1 MKKERLEVG
10 QIVNTFGIKGFV
22 KIYPYVDDISRFGNL
37 KKVHIKSKKNDEELQ
52 IEEVKYQKNMVL
64 VKFKGIETVENA
76 EKLRNSF
83 VEIDRA
89 DAIPLEEGQYFIAD
103 LLGLDVFL
111 DTGEKLGVLE
121 DIYNTGS
128 SDIYVVKNELGKQFL
143 LPYIDEVIKQINLEE
158 GKIIVHIIE
167 GGGVMKF
174 DVLTLFP
181 EMFES
186 LNKSII
192 GKAVEKQIIDINL
205 INIRDFSKDKHKK
218 VDDTPYGGGAGMVMK
233 ADVVY
238 DAFKSLDSKNAKVI
252 YMSPQG
258 KKLDQ
263 SKVVELSNEE
273 HLIILCGHYE
283 GIDQR
288 VIDKIVDEEISIG
301 DYVLTGGELPAMVL
315 IDSVSRYKEGVLS
328 TESIQEESFSNGML
342 EYPQYTRPEV
352 FEGVKV
358 PEVLLSRKSQRN

>member
-22 KIYPYVDDISRFGNL
+22 KIYPYVDDISRFDNL
-37 KKVHIKSKKNDEELQ
+37 KKVHIKSKNKDEELQ

-121 DIYNTGS
+121 DIYNAGS

-143 LPYIDEVIKQINLEE
+143 LPYIDEVIKKINLEE

-167 GGGVMKF
+167 G
-174 DVLTLFP
+174 
-181 EMFES
+181 
-186 LNKSII
+186 
-192 GKAVEKQIIDINL
+192 
-205 INIRDFSKDKHKK
+205 
-218 VDDTPYGGGAGMVMK
+218 
-233 ADVVY
+233 
-238 DAFKSLDSKNAKVI
+238 VI
-252 YMSPQG
+252 
-258 KKLDQ
+258 
-263 SKVVELSNEE
+263 
-273 HLIILCGHYE
+273 
-283 GIDQR
+283 
-288 VIDKIVDEEISIG
+288 
-301 DYVLTGGELPAMVL
+301 
-315 IDSVSRYKEGVLS
+315 
-328 TESIQEESFSNGML
+328 
-342 EYPQYTRPEV
+342 
-352 FEGVKV
+352 
-358 PEVLLSRKSQRN
+358 

>member
-22 KIYPYVDDISRFGNL
+22 KIYPYVDDISRFDNL

-167 GGGVMKF
+167 G
-174 DVLTLFP
+174 
-181 EMFES
+181 
-186 LNKSII
+186 
-192 GKAVEKQIIDINL
+192 L
-205 INIRDFSKDKHKK
+205 I
-218 VDDTPYGGGAGMVMK
+218 
-233 ADVVY
+233 
-238 DAFKSLDSKNAKVI
+238 
-252 YMSPQG
+252 
-258 KKLDQ
+258 
-263 SKVVELSNEE
+263 
-273 HLIILCGHYE
+273 
-283 GIDQR
+283 
-288 VIDKIVDEEISIG
+288 
-301 DYVLTGGELPAMVL
+301 
-315 IDSVSRYKEGVLS
+315 
-328 TESIQEESFSNGML
+328 
-342 EYPQYTRPEV
+342 
-352 FEGVKV
+352 
-358 PEVLLSRKSQRN
+358 